1 MNNITIIN
9 VLSDNSNVISLKLA
23 FNVAKSLQNSIV
35 YRILKYESIIKNAM
49 AANHVITFSK
59 INFFAYIN
67 SFVRSVCIYKIF
79 KKVFVK

>member
-1 MNNITIIN
+1 MNNITIVN
-9 VLSDNSNVISLKLA
+9 VLSDNSNVISLMLA

-49 AANHVITFSK
+49 AANHAFFAFITFGK

-67 SFVRSVCIYKIF
+67 SIVTQHL
-79 KKVFVK
+79 